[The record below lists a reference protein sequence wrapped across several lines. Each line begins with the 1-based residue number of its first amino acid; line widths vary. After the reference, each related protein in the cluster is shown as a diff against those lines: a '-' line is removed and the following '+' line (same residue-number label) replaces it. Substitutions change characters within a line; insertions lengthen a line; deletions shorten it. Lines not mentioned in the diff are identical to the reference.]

1 MVQSEFDLGF
11 WFVSYRIFLTSSS
24 SGARK
29 DSFSL
34 TRCLRARRR
43 WPGRTVHYTRARPLF
58 LAYRTPERLHA
69 VRHSVCAAAFFYA
82 KCSSSTA

>member
-1 MVQSEFDLGF
+1 MVQSEFDE
-11 WFVSYRIFLTSSS
+11 FLVCELSHFLASIS
-24 SGARK
+24 SGACE

-34 TRCLRARRR
+34 TRCLRSRRR
-43 WPGRTVHYTRARPLF
+43 WPGRTVRYARARPLF

-69 VRHSVCAAAFFYA
+69 VRHSVRAAAFFYT